1 MFLDLHSHSIYSDGT
16 FTPEELIL
24 KAKEKNLLLYSVTDH
39 DNIGAQKEAI
49 YFANKYEVNYITGLE
64 ISCKFKNMFDILG
77 YNISLDNND
86 LNSALEK
93 VQNFRK
99 NRNKLMIERLNSLG
113 FDIALEEVINEA
125 GGDVVG
131 RPHFARV
138 LLKKGY
144 VKDRDEAF
152 DKYLGDGKIAH
163 IPKEKIEPKEAV
175 RLIRNAGGFPV
186 IAHPKYLKLSYSK
199 LKEIILELKKHGLWG
214 IEVYYPKHSNSEIK
228 LFRDLAIETNLYIT
242 AGSDFHGANK
252 PDVDLGMN
260 VNDPFLEESINYI
273 IENKTI

>member
-1 MFLDLHSHSIYSDGT
+1 MIVDLHSHSIFSDGT
-16 FTPEELIL
+16 YTPEELIL
-24 KAKEKNLLLYSVTDH
+24 KAKNKNLKLYSITDH
-39 DNIGAQKEAI
+39 DNIDAQKNAI
-49 YFANKYEVNYITGLE
+49 EYAKKYKINYITGLE

-77 YNISLDNND
+77 YNID
-86 LNSALEK
+86 LNNEELNAALKK

-99 NRNKLMIERLNSLG
+99 NRNKLMIERLNNLG
-113 FDIALEEVINEA
+113 FDITLEEVINESQ
-125 GGDVVG
+125 GDVIG

-175 RLIRNAGGFPV
+175 RLIKNAGGFPV

-199 LKEIILELKKHGLWG
+199 LKDIILELKRFGLWG
-214 IEVYYPKHSNSEIK
+214 IEVYYPKHTPSEINM
-228 LFRDLAIETNLYIT
+228 FRNLAIETNLFIT
-242 AGSDFHGANK
+242 AGSDFHGSNK
-252 PDVDLGMN
+252 PDIDMGMN
-260 VNDPFLEESINYI
+260 VEDELLEKSMKILMG
-273 IENKTI
+273 